1 MICWKILDRNV
12 GFSKSEKKK
21 RKEREEYLAVFENI
35 SIPQA

>member
-12 GFSKSEKKK
+12 GFSKSEKK